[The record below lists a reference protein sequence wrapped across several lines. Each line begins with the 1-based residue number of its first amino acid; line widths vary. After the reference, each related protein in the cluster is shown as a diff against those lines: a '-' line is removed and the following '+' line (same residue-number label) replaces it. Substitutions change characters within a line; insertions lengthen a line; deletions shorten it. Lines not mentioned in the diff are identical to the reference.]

1 MADHRAEQIVAAV
14 KTLVTGLATTTT
26 NVDRGRDDE
35 VAAEKTPALRVRQGE
50 DVIVEP
56 WAHALLD
63 SELEVI
69 VEALVYDSAA
79 NVETKLNQIRKE
91 VNIVLVADHTLGLS
105 FVQGVVEM
113 KAERPQL
120 GTDQAKPSG
129 SMEMIY
135 RVLYRRSRLDPSQ

>member
-1 MADHRAEQIVAAV
+1 
-14 KTLVTGLATTTT
+14 
-26 NVDRGRDDE
+26 